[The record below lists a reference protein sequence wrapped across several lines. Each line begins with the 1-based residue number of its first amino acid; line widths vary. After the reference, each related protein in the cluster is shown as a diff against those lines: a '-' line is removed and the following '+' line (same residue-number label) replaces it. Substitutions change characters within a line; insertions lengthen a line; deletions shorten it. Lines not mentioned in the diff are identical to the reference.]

1 MPDDNYPRVSV
12 ASFFGVSDHPVG
24 KVVPLDALVI
34 ERDERLSTEP
44 GRVEI
49 RSLIGDIAAT
59 GRATP
64 GQIKILLAIAA
75 TVIPADGK
83 KRVIIVADDEGKWPA
98 PSVKAAGDRIR
109 GALSGLH
116 PVANS
121 DAQRIGLW
129 VLDALSEGEKP

>member
-1 MPDDNYPRVSV
+1 MPDDKQSKVRWCFVHKTYTS
-12 ASFFGVSDHPVG
+12 SGVWCGAEGTKGCVLRNPAE
-24 KVVPLDALVI
+24 KVVPLD
-34 ERDERLSTEP
+34 
-44 GRVEI
+44 
-49 RSLIGDIAAT
+49 
-59 GRATP
+59 
-64 GQIKILLAIAA
+64 A

-83 KRVIIVADDEGKWPA
+83 KRINIVAGDDGVWPA

-129 VLDALSEGEKP
+129 VLDALSEGET